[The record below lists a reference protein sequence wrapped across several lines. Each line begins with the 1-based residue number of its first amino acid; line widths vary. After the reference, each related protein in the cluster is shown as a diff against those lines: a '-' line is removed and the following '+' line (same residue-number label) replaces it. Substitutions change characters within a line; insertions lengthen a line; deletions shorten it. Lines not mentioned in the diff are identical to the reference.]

1 MRKSALFK
9 TESIFGSAL
18 RQSEIGTLTP
28 TLKIQDGVIVYRR
41 TGSCSSIEQDF
52 KGYLGYLQHFDWVI
66 DRDVAIPLQVKQR
79 DVYAIYAMRAKGRLY
94 LTDCDGRHIM
104 DLGER
109 RARYV
114 YLPPGDYSLHLSAGR
129 YQLFDF
135 YFSIGIFDD
144 GADETFDFLK
154 PLLDAH
160 RSGAAE
166 PIVTVDFHVGTET
179 EIYIAVLCS
188 RLKKGDLDS
197 QVFIIVTMKELVKLS
212 RKKIQQEYEPGSHAA
227 AIAASAKILIEIN
240 TEAHGIQYKLDALP
254 SMLNISRNHLQ
265 FIFKAETGQSL
276 KQYQNALVSKKAK
289 ALLTAQKTI
298 QYTSDACGFVNVQS
312 FSRFFK
318 KETGI
323 TPAEFRDDKAS
334 KFPTNG

>member
-9 TESIFGSAL
+9 TESIFGRAL
-18 RQSEIGTLTP
+18 RQSEIKKLTP
-28 TLKIQDGVIVYRR
+28 SLKIQDGEIIYRR

-66 DRDVAIPLQVKQR
+66 DRDIVVPVQVKQR
-79 DVYAIYAMRAKGRLY
+79 DVYAIYAMRARGRLH
-94 LTDCDGRHIM
+94 LTDNEGKHIM
-104 DLGER
+104 ALGER

-160 RSGAAE
+160 RSAASE

-179 EIYIAVLCS
+179 EIYIQVLCAG
-188 RLKKGDLDS
+188 LKKGDLDS
-197 QVFIIVTMKELVKLS
+197 QIFIILTMKELVKLS
-212 RKKIQQEYEPGSHAA
+212 LEEIRQEYDPGSHAA
-227 AIAASAKILIEIN
+227 AIAASAKLLIEIN
-240 TEAHGIQYKLDALP
+240 TEAYGIQYKLDVLP

-276 KQYQNALVSKKAK
+276 KQYQNVLVSKKAK

-312 FSRFFK
+312 FCRFFK

-323 TPAEFRDDKAS
+323 TPAEFRDDNAS